1 MAWQS
6 LSFEVAAPDAEP
18 LCEALL
24 EAGAQ
29 SVSVE
34 DADAGTGRESPQ
46 FADPGESPQLWER
59 NRIVALFDQEAQPAE
74 ALAAAAASAGCRAP
88 RAFRIEPLADRDW
101 VRAVQ
106 EHFVPLRIAERLW
119 VVPSWC
125 EPPEPDAINLRIDPG
140 LAFGTGSHPST
151 RLALDWLARALCEIR
166 RTGEGR
172 VEGARVL
179 DYGCGSG
186 ILAIAALKLGAG
198 EAYGVDIDPQALA
211 TSAENAACN
220 LATVRWCLPDELP
233 GVRVDIVVAN
243 ILARPLIVLAPLL
256 AERAADRI
264 ALSGILVNQA
274 EQVLACYREWFEIA
288 ITGEQ
293 EGWVLLSGRR
303 R

>member
-1 MAWQS
+1 
-6 LSFEVAAPDAEP
+6 L
-18 LCEALL
+18 
-24 EAGAQ
+24 
-29 SVSVE
+29 
-34 DADAGTGRESPQ
+34 
-46 FADPGESPQLWER
+46 
-59 NRIVALFDQEAQPAE
+59 
-74 ALAAAAASAGCRAP
+74 
-88 RAFRIEPLADRDW
+88 RIEPLADRDW

-106 EHFVPLRIAERLW
+106 DHFVPLRIAEHLW

-125 EPPEPDAINLRIDPG
+125 EPPEPDAVNLRIDPG

-151 RLALDWLARALCEIR
+151 RLALGWLARELHAGGGVC
-166 RTGEGR
+166 
-172 VEGARVL
+172 VL

-220 LATVRWCLPDELP
+220 QAAVLWCTPEELP
-233 GVRVDIVVAN
+233 GVRADIVVAN

-256 AERAADRI
+256 AERASDRI
-264 ALSGILVNQA
+264 ALSGILAHQA
-274 EQVLACYREWFEIA
+274 GEVLACYHEWFDIA
-288 ITGEQ
+288 VTGEE